1 VTFAL
6 AAALIAGLVASTK
19 SSTGAGV
26 LVDVAE
32 LDPRFR
38 FDIRYATED
47 NFTKKRV
54 YPEARCLIRKE
65 VAPKLIKAQRWLDE
79 HHAGLHLLFKD
90 CYRPDHIQR
99 VLWNVVK
106 GTGHEGYVA
115 DPNTPEGS
123 VHNYGAAVDA
133 TLVDD
138 DGVELD
144 MGTPFDHLGNLAQ
157 PRFEEKYMAEGQLTK
172 AQVDHR
178 HILRAAM
185 RHAHLYTIPNEWWHF
200 EDGRKEKIRKKWPRL
215 DVPFS
220 SVPRG
225 RIEREEGNGK
235 TQ

>member
-6 AAALIAGLVASTK
+6 KAILIVVLIANTR
-19 SSTGAGV
+19 SSTSARA
-26 LVDVAE
+26 LVDVAD
-32 LDPRFR
+32 LDAQFR

-47 NFTKKRV
+47 NFIQKRV

-65 VAPKLIKAQRWLDE
+65 VAPKLITAQRWIDA
-79 HHAGLHLLFKD
+79 HHQGLHLLFKD

-99 VLWNVVK
+99 VLWDAVK
-106 GTGHEGYVA
+106 GTGRAGYVA

-123 VHNYGAAVDA
+123 VHNYGAAVDV
-133 TLVDD
+133 TLADD

-157 PRFEEKYMAEGQLTK
+157 PRFEEKYLAEGQLTR

-178 HILRAAM
+178 LILRTAM
-185 RHAHLYTIPNEWWHF
+185 RHARLYTIPNEWWHF

-220 SVPRG
+220 AVPR
-225 RIEREEGNGK
+225 K
-235 TQ
+235 SD